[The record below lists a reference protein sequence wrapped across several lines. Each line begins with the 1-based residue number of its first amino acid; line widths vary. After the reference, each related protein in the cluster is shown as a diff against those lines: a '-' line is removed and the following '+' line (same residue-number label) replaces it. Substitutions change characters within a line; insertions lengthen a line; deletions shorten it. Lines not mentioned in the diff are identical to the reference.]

1 MIDMSNNKPVKK
13 IRVGSVTATI
23 WAQKDGFYTANLE
36 RSYKDKE
43 GNWKTS
49 NSFSVDDL
57 VVAAKVATMA
67 ADAIIAL
74 QSDA

>member
-1 MIDMSNNKPVKK
+1 MTNTPTNKPVKK

-23 WAQKDGFYTANLE
+23 WAQEGGFYTANLE

-43 GNWKTS
+43 GNWKST

>member
-1 MIDMSNNKPVKK
+1 MTNTDTNKPVRK

-23 WAQKDGFYTANLE
+23 WAQEGGFYTANLE

-43 GNWKTS
+43 GNWKNT

-57 VVAAKVATMA
+57 IVAAKVATMA